1 MQEEN
6 DILFNLD
13 KIEAAED
20 RHEKAV
26 VKAVAETKKRGRPAG
41 APKAKA
47 ADSKP
52 RWRIYP
58 HQVDDLFAVLRDVAD
73 LLEPQASRAQNMRT
87 AVDLFEMIEKAK

>member
-1 MQEEN
+1 VQEAN
-6 DILFNLD
+6 DILSMLD
-13 KIEAAED
+13 KIED
-20 RHEKAV
+20 GLDSHEAKVKEAV
-26 VKAVAETKKRGRPAG
+26 TETKKRGRPAG

>member
-1 MQEEN
+1 MQEAN
-6 DILFNLD
+6 DILSMLD
-13 KIEAAED
+13 KLED
-20 RHEKAV
+20 RLDSHEAKVKEAV
-26 VKAVAETKKRGRPAG
+26 TETKKPGRPAG

>member
-1 MQEEN
+1 VQEAN
-6 DILFNLD
+6 DILSMLD
-13 KIEAAED
+13 KIEDRLDSHEAKVKQAAT
-20 RHEKAV
+20 
-26 VKAVAETKKRGRPAG
+26 ETKKRGRPAG

-73 LLEPQASRAQNMRT
+73 FLEPQASRAQNMRT